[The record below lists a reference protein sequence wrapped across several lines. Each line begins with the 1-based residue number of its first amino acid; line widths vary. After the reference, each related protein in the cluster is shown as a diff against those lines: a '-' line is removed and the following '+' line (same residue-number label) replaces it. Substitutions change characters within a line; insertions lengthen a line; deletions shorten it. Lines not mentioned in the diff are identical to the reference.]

1 MDKIIRASNLQKA
14 LEDYDAL
21 KGQPVLYVNELPVSP
36 NIRTRVYCKQTTSS
50 IDESLVITIEGLVEK
65 YAEETTEGHYV
76 IPVTHAVTFSGETV
90 RSIVID
96 NGSVTVYE
104 DDAFTTEIS
113 ASFNLE
119 EKYLFEITNYVT
131 EMKYYM
137 GNGAN
142 QELSPVVSFAVIAD
156 LQSKIDS
163 NYNTLDNKID
173 NNYNTLDT
181 KIDNEISNLAV
192 NFTTNNLVANV
203 ATINNATV
211 NNAVIDTA
219 QVNNFDVS
227 TIIINGSTGNDG
239 ELVGKVN
246 GKLEWF
252 SSDLDT
258 NDFKVNY
265 LTVNNDATVN
275 GDNFK
280 HKGFDVTSMSV
291 IDESDYNNLGSLER
305 LSSFYLTGPNGNT
318 YIHGIKFIPQD
329 FNKYS
334 VADNVEI
341 TRGSIPS
348 TVSTHSLSFVSGDV
362 VNSNATFDATM
373 VTEALGN
380 WTINLGV
387 NATGSTVTT
396 NADEFYLSGI
406 DNLYSGCSSLTDTFI
421 LNSQLVSN
429 MPTGLNFLRNSDNMS
444 RTFANCSSLNRAISI
459 PDGITNMVETFAD
472 CTSLNSSVVVP
483 DSVTNMTRSFVNCGA
498 LDASVHVGN
507 NVVDMTETF
516 KDCHNF
522 NKAVTIPDS
531 VTNID
536 NIFRNCTSLN
546 SEVVIGNG
554 ITDTSKIFD
563 SCSAF
568 NAPVTIPN
576 SVTNVAGMFSYCPL
590 YDKPVTIPDSV
601 TNIDNIFNNCTH
613 LNSAIVI
620 GNGVTNVGNIL
631 NGCTSFNSSI
641 STGSSVTDVSK
652 LLVGC
657 SSFNAP
663 ITIGSSVT
671 NMAGMFTYCP
681 SFSKP
686 VTIPDNVV
694 NASRLFNGLSSFNA
708 PVVIGNGVTN
718 IRNMFTGCT
727 SFNSN
732 ITIGGNNVSAADLFR
747 NCPSFD
753 SPVTIRKGVGNV
765 YNLFRPCANFN
776 QPVYF
781 PSSITSAAYAFQG
794 LQLFNSSVTFNDRD
808 DTQAWSLL
816 GTFRDCAIFNK
827 PVTISN
833 YASMMNTFEN
843 CANFNSQVA
852 LPDVV
857 MAFGGVFQ
865 ECVNFNQPITLPKRV
880 FGSCAYAF
888 AECRNFNQPVNIPE
902 GLTNGAAMF
911 YRTGGFGGANPILN
925 IPNTLVNGA
934 DMFSSVLNDSE
945 CTISI
950 ADDSF
955 VNIRN
960 CSGMF
965 YNLQGHFTGNAV
977 ILGSNTSDINAMF
990 MYCGN
995 FNLPVTIPGSVEVTS
1010 MYNDKMGF
1018 VFSPFWGCKNFNSVV
1033 TIENGVSDF
1042 VGMFENCSIFN
1053 KPISIPNSASN
1064 MFRTFGNCFVFNQS
1078 VNIPEG
1084 VTNLTNT
1091 FVNCTALASSSV
1103 PIHISHTIAK
1113 GNTSNYI
1120 YNMLVNGGCGI
1131 TFAASRILNDL

>member
-50 IDESLVITIEGLVEK
+50 IDESLVITIEELVER

-76 IPVTHAVTFSGETV
+76 IPVTHVVTFSGETV

-104 DDAFTTEIS
+104 DDAFTTETS

-119 EKYLFEITNYVT
+119 GKYLFEITNYVT
-131 EMKYYM
+131 EMEYYM

-156 LQSKIDS
+156 LQSKIDG

-173 NNYNTLDT
+173 N
-181 KIDNEISNLAV
+181 EISSLAV
-192 NFTTNNLVANV
+192 DFTTDNLVANV

-211 NNAVIDTA
+211 NNAVIDNA

-252 SSDLDT
+252 SSDIDT

-334 VADNVEI
+334 VANNVEI

-387 NATGSTVTT
+387 NATGSTVIT

-421 LNSQLVSN
+421 LNNQLISN
-429 MPTGLNFLRNSDNMS
+429 APAGLNFLRYSNNMS

-472 CTSLNSSVVVP
+472 CTSLNSSVVVS

-498 LDASVHVGN
+498 LDATVHVGN

-522 NKAVTIPDS
+522 NKAVSIPDS

-576 SVTNVAGMFSYCPL
+576 SVTNMAGMFSYCPL

-601 TNIDNIFNNCTH
+601 TNIDNIFNNCTR
-613 LNSAIVI
+613 LNSAITI

-631 NGCTSFNSSI
+631 NGCTSFNSGI
-641 STGSSVTDVSK
+641 VTGSNVTDVSK

-686 VTIPDNVV
+686 VTIPDNVT
-694 NASRLFNGLSSFNA
+694 NASKLFNGLSSFNA

-718 IRNMFTGCT
+718 IRNMLTGCT

-747 NCPSFD
+747 DCPSFD
-753 SPVTIRKGVGNV
+753 SNVTIRKGVENV
-765 YNLFRPCANFN
+765 TNLFRPCNNFN
-776 QPVYF
+776 QPVHF
-781 PSSITSAAYAFQG
+781 PSSILYASSVFYN

-808 DTQAWSLL
+808 DTRVWYLNH
-816 GTFRDCAIFNK
+816 TFANCAIFNK
-827 PVTISN
+827 PVTIPTGV
-833 YASMMNTFEN
+833 YMQNTFYN
-843 CANFNSQVA
+843 CVNFNSPVN
-852 LPDVV
+852 LPNGILQFQ
-857 MAFGGVFQ
+857 AVFDG
-865 ECVNFNQPITLPKRV
+865 CTNFNQPITLPEKI
-880 FGSCAYAF
+880 FGSCAFAF
-888 AECRNFNQPVNIPE
+888 NHCTNFNQPVTIPN
-902 GLTNGAAMF
+902 TYSIACMF
-911 YRTGGFGGANPILN
+911 YGVKGFGGTTLN
-925 IPNTLVNGA
+925 IPNTLMEGQYA
-934 DMFSSVLNDSE
+934 FASVEDGE
-945 CTISI
+945 CTINI

-955 VNIRN
+955 SKIMYAN
-960 CSGMF
+960 CMF
-965 YNLQGHFTGNAV
+965 DDFKGHFTGNAV
-977 ILGSNTSDINAMF
+977 ILGPNTREIKSMF
-990 MYCGN
+990 YGCPN
-995 FNLPVTIPGSVEVTS
+995 FNLPVTIPGSVEVIS
-1010 MYNDKMGF
+1010 DYEDKFGF
-1018 VFSPFWGCKNFNSVV
+1018 VYGPFTRCSNFNSVV

-1042 VGMFENCSIFN
+1042 RGMFEDCIIFN
-1053 KPISIPNSASN
+1053 KPISIPSSAKN
-1064 MFRTFGNCFVFNQS
+1064 MMRTFNNCTVFNQS

-1084 VTNLTNT
+1084 VTDLDNT
-1091 FVNCTALASSSV
+1091 FLNCTKLASSSV